1 MEGRSRTPERQR
13 TRGIRGGRAAQ
24 RKRAAYIAHH
34 VQETGK
40 SPSEISVLHSDGTA
54 RPLYSSRYWVPSGGE
69 GSDHEKPVPA
79 IGACEDD
86 GPSVC
91 QNPLSL
97 PVPEVQHVA
106 PRAKLH
112 SNVRVTGQNP
122 LLRPPL
128 LQAQPK
134 IRPKARPSAA
144 PITPSKV
151 RSAAPITPPKAAPLK
166 AAPSSSLAGPP
177 PSGRGSD
184 LEADPNERNCSVKRG
199 HREDISARFG
209 GSGSFDDFL

>member
-54 RPLYSSRYWVPSGGE
+54 RPLYSSRYWVPSGSE

-86 GPSVC
+86 G

-97 PVPEVQHVA
+97 SVPEVQHVA
-106 PRAKLH
+106 PRATLH
-112 SNVRVTGQNP
+112 TNVRVTGQNP

-128 LQAQPK
+128 LQAQRK
-134 IRPKARPSAA
+134 IRPKARPPAA
-144 PITPSKV
+144 PIAPSKV

-184 LEADPNERNCSVKRG
+184 LEADPNEGNCSVKRG

>member
-24 RKRAAYIAHH
+24 RRRAAYIAH
-34 VQETGK
+34 QARETGK

-54 RPLYSSRYWVPSGGE
+54 RPLYRSRYWVPSGSE
-69 GSDHEKPVPA
+69 GSDNENPVPA

-91 QNPLSL
+91 Q
-97 PVPEVQHVA
+97 
-106 PRAKLH
+106 LH

-128 LQAQPK
+128 LQAHPK

-144 PITPSKV
+144 PMTPPKA

-166 AAPSSSLAGPP
+166 AAPSSSLAGPLHQEEEV
-177 PSGRGSD
+177 SD
-184 LEADPNERNCSVKRG
+184 LEGDPNEGNRLVKRG
-199 HREDISARFG
+199 HQEDISERFG
-209 GSGSFDDFL
+209 RSGSFDFL

>member
-24 RKRAAYIAHH
+24 RKRAAYIAHQ

-54 RPLYSSRYWVPSGGE
+54 RPLYSSRYWVPSGSE
-69 GSDHEKPVPA
+69 GSDDEKPVPA
-79 IGACEDD
+79 IGACDD

-97 PVPEVQHVA
+97 SVPEVQHVV

-177 PSGRGSD
+177 PSRRGSD
-184 LEADPNERNCSVKRG
+184 LEADPNEGNCSVKRG
-199 HREDISARFG
+199 HREDIRARFG
-209 GSGSFDDFL
+209 GSGSCDDFV

>member
-24 RKRAAYIAHH
+24 RKRAAYIAHQA
-34 VQETGK
+34 QETGK

-54 RPLYSSRYWVPSGGE
+54 RPLYSSRYWGPSGSE
-69 GSDHEKPVPA
+69 GSDRTEPVPA

-91 QNPLSL
+91 QNRLSL
-97 PVPEVQHVA
+97 SVPEVQHVA
-106 PRAKLH
+106 PSAKLQN
-112 SNVRVTGQNP
+112 NVRVAGQNS

-134 IRPKARPSAA
+134 IRPKARPSTA

-166 AAPSSSLAGPP
+166 AAPSSSLASPLHQQEEV
-177 PSGRGSD
+177 SD
-184 LEADPNERNCSVKRG
+184 LEADPNEGNCSVKRG
-199 HREDISARFG
+199 HREDIG
-209 GSGSFDDFL
+209 GSGSSDDFL

>member
-24 RKRAAYIAHH
+24 RRRAAYIAYQ
-34 VQETGK
+34 VRETGK

-54 RPLYSSRYWVPSGGE
+54 RPLYRSRYWVPSGSE
-69 GSDHEKPVPA
+69 GSDHENPVPA

-97 PVPEVQHVA
+97 AISEVQHVA
-106 PRAKLH
+106 PRAQLH

-128 LQAQPK
+128 LQAHPK

-144 PITPSKV
+144 PITRPKA
-151 RSAAPITPPKAAPLK
+151 RSAAPITPPSK
-166 AAPSSSLAGPP
+166 AAPSSSVAGPLHQEEEV
-177 PSGRGSD
+177 SD
-184 LEADPNERNCSVKRG
+184 LEGDPNEGNRLVKRG
-199 HREDISARFG
+199 HQEDISERFG
-209 GSGSFDDFL
+209 GSGSFDFL